1 MYIIINYKFSYY
13 TPQSIN
19 KSKITIEY
27 FRDFLR
33 VFLQFPSKKNF
44 ISFEQNKKIFR
55 TKFEFYS
62 KEIYY

>member
-33 VFLQFPSKKNF
+33 AFLQFSSNEILVLIEEKINFLRSKF
-44 ISFEQNKKIFR
+44 FKKYF
-55 TKFEFYS
+55 
-62 KEIYY
+62 